1 MDDSLRIYPNVLLG
15 NGPSLG
21 EFVILGEPPRGCAPG
36 ELKTIIGSE
45 AVVRSH
51 TVIYAGNVIGDHF
64 QTGHG
69 VLIREENHIGHNV
82 SIGSH
87 SIIEH
92 HVKVGDNV
100 RIHSNTFIPEFSQL
114 EDGCWVGPC
123 VIFTNARYPRS
134 PRAKESLRGPLVRS
148 QAKIGA
154 GAVLLPGVTIGRGA
168 LVGAGAVVVRDV
180 PDGKVVVGN
189 PARVVNDLSKL
200 SAYVVDNSARKEIS
214 TDEHTS
220 G

>member
-1 MDDSLRIYPNVLLG
+1 LG
-15 NGPSLG
+15 SGSSVG

-36 ELKTIIGSE
+36 ELETIIGSE
-45 AVVRSH
+45 AVIRSH

-69 VLIREENHIGHNV
+69 VLVREKNHIGHNV

-87 SIIEH
+87 SVIEH
-92 HVKVGDNV
+92 HVEVGDNV

-123 VIFTNARYPRS
+123 VVFTNARYPRS
-134 PRAKESLRGPLVRS
+134 PRVKESLRGPLVRS
-148 QAKIGA
+148 RAKIGA
-154 GAVLLPGVTIGRGA
+154 GAVLLPGVTIGRNA
-168 LVGAGAVVVRDV
+168 LVGAGAVVVHDV
-180 PDGKVVVGN
+180 PDGKVVVGS
-189 PARVVNDLSKL
+189 PARVINDLSKL
-200 SAYVVDNSARKEIS
+200 SAYAVDIQRAKEINS
-214 TDEHTS
+214 DEYTP